1 MLARIRYIN
10 GAAKAAKMPLR
21 SAQTVGQFRALSYS
35 SLDSEKLQ
43 KLTENALIHEITTKQ
58 MQTVQKVVPWFLK
71 SMPASYFRQIPEDL
85 RKQHVKALAAV
96 HDLDMQDLS
105 LKIETKSASGN
116 TEITM
121 LNTETQ
127 QGSLLK
133 QLNSLPNVKD
143 HSLANVE
150 VFSSADGQFALNVFS
165 FEPDSHIVEST
176 RVDQAEHI
184 MKYAEELRA
193 GKYDA
198 DPVASKWAESATYEE
213 LSEYL
218 AKCAPSYVGRS
229 TPRRF
234 LLQKE
239 LYDEVR
245 GTDASAVRIEDYHG
259 SSGPPTGSA
268 AWVTIATGN
277 MIPEVLLKI
286 TTGMLTAR
294 KMDIWRVHMDT
305 VYDPELTIPKDG
317 ANPESKGYVTMLRM
331 IISPNPS
338 VPVEG
343 TPFGPE
349 FMANL
354 STELKRCKWLDDR
367 TIQLGLVDF
376 PKIGLKRAE
385 VITALASMCHGPLAK
400 TTPHAFASVQ
410 SVLQAATES
419 PYMVEQVSAI
429 ADLFL
434 DKFQPLPPAEHAD
447 RVKRVEA
454 RHAELLAKFMPL
466 QKEYS
471 RAALLK
477 MLEGVNCTLRTNYFN
492 DNRFGLALRI
502 NPTLMI
508 LPGDDTKPEI
518 PYGVFFGHGRLYNG
532 FHCRFRDISRGGLR
546 IVTPPNT
553 DQYAAESS
561 RHFDEVYGLS
571 YAQQQKNKDI
581 PEGGSKGVI
590 IVNTPSVADKYRTF
604 VMRKS
609 VRAFVDS
616 LLDLMVSNT
625 PTYKETVVDYF
636 GKDELLYLGPDE
648 QVTPTDIDWI
658 VTRAGQRGYPIP
670 AAFMTSKAGAGINH
684 KEFGVTSEGVWVFL
698 DVALRQSLGIDPN
711 NQPFTIKITGGP
723 DGDVAGNLIK
733 ILIREYGD
741 NVKIVGIADGCG
753 VAEDPEGLDHNE
765 LLRMVNESLTS
776 DFFNKSLLKSPE
788 GVVMRAKDS
797 QEALVR
803 RNTMHFRVKA
813 DAFVP
818 AGGRP
823 NTMNGENWRQ
833 FLDIN
838 GKPSSPL
845 IVEGANIFN
854 TKEARENLFKEA
866 RVMIVKDSSANKCGV
881 VTSSCEVAAS
891 MLLTKEEFLDVKK
904 ELVHDVIEHFRKSAK
919 AEAELLFST
928 YKNFPGALPHFSER
942 ISNAI
947 NKVTDALIMHMA
959 DVNPEDDL
967 FQELLPLV
975 KESMPQKLQD
985 IAWDRAP
992 ALFPV
997 QYQRN
1002 AMASTLASKLVY
1014 KEGIHMIETQPED
1027 KLAERAILYFRA
1039 DQKVKS
1045 LVHKLE
1051 IGTATPE
1058 EMNEAIRMLHEGG
1071 ARTELKVY

>member
-1 MLARIRYIN
+1 MLARVRHLH
-10 GAAKAAKMPLR
+10 GAAKAVKMPVKTVNASVQIR
-21 SAQTVGQFRALSYS
+21 SLSYS
-35 SLDSEKLQ
+35 GMDAEKLQ
-43 KLTENALIHEITTKQ
+43 KLTENALIHEISTKQ

-71 SMPASYFRQIPEDL
+71 SMPASYFRLIPEDL
-85 RKQHVKALAAV
+85 RKQHVKAVAAV

-133 QLNSLPNVKD
+133 QLNSLPVIKN
-143 HSLANVE
+143 HSLANVD
-150 VFSSADGQFALNVFS
+150 VFSSSDGQFALNVFS

-193 GKYDA
+193 GKHDA
-198 DPVASKWAESATYEE
+198 DPVASKWAETATFEE
-213 LSEYL
+213 LSDYL
-218 AKCAPSYVGRS
+218 AKCSPSYVARS

-239 LYDEVR
+239 LYDIVR

-286 TTGMLTAR
+286 TTGVLTAR
-294 KMDIWRVHMDT
+294 KMDIWRAHMDT
-305 VYDPELTIPKDG
+305 VYDPALTIPKDG
-317 ANPESKGYVTMLRM
+317 AIPESKGYVTMLRM
-331 IISPNPS
+331 IISPNPA

-349 FMANL
+349 FVEL
-354 STELKRCKWLDDR
+354 LQSELKRAKWMDDK

-376 PKIGLKRAE
+376 PEIGLERAE

-400 TTPHAFASVQ
+400 TIPHAFASVQ
-410 SVLQAATES
+410 SVLQAVTDS
-419 PYMVEQVSAI
+419 PYMVSQITAV
-429 ADLFL
+429 ADLFME
-434 DKFQPLPPAEHAD
+434 KFKPLPAAEHAD

-454 RHAELLAKFMPL
+454 RHAELLAKFLPL
-466 QKEYS
+466 QKEFS

-477 MLEGVNCTLRTNYFN
+477 MLEAVNNTLRTNYYN

-502 NPTLMI
+502 NPAFMI
-508 LPGDDTKPEI
+508 VPGDNTKPEV

-532 FHCRFRDISRGGLR
+532 FHCRFRDIARGGLR
-546 IVTPPNT
+546 IVTPPNS
-553 DQYAAESS
+553 DQYAAECS

-590 IVNTPSVADKYRTF
+590 IVNTPNVPDKYRTF
-604 VMRKS
+604 AMRKS
-609 VRAFVDS
+609 TRAFVDS

-625 PTYKETVVDYF
+625 PTFKETVVDYF

-658 VTRAGQRGYPIP
+658 VDRAAKRGYPIP
-670 AAFMTSKAGAGINH
+670 AAFMSSKAGAGINH
-684 KEFGVTSEGVWVFL
+684 KTYGVTSEGVWVFL
-698 DVALRQSLGIDPN
+698 DVALRQSLKIDPTKE
-711 NQPFTIKITGGP
+711 PFTIKITGGP

-733 ILIREYGD
+733 ILVREYGD
-741 NVKIVGIADGCG
+741 NVKIVGIADGNG
-753 VAEDPEGLDHNE
+753 VAEDPEGLDHTE
-765 LLRMVNESLTS
+765 LLRLVEESLTS
-776 DFFNKSLLKSPE
+776 DHFNKDLLKSSE

-823 NTMNGENWRQ
+823 NTINGENWRQ
-833 FLDIN
+833 FLDAD
-838 GKPSSPL
+838 GKPSAPL

-854 TKEARENLFKEA
+854 TKEARENLFKHA

-881 VTSSCEVAAS
+881 VTSSCEIAAS
-891 MLLTKEEFLDVKK
+891 MLLSKDEFLEIKK
-904 ELVHDVIEHFRKSAK
+904 ELVDDVLAHLRKIAK
-919 AEAELLFST
+919 AEAELLFNT

-947 NKVTDALIMHMA
+947 NKVTDALIHRLA
-959 DVNPEDDL
+959 DVNPDDDL

-975 KESMPQKLQD
+975 KENLPQKLQD
-985 IAWDRAP
+985 VAWDRAP
-992 ALFPV
+992 AMFPV

-1002 AMASTLASKLVY
+1002 AIASTLASKLVY
-1014 KEGIHMIETQPED
+1014 KEGIHMVEIQPED

-1051 IGTATPE
+1051 IGAATPE
-1058 EMNEAIRMLHEGG
+1058 EMSEAIRMLHEGG
-1071 ARTELKVY
+1071 ARTQLKVY